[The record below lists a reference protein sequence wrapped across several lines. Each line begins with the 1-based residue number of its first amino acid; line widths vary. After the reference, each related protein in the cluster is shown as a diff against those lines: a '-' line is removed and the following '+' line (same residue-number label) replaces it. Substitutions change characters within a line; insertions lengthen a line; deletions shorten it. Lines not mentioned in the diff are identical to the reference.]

1 MTDLPKTMRAVFLTG
16 HGGLEKLEFRDDVP
30 VPSAGPGDVLVRV
43 LASSVNNTD
52 INTRTSW
59 YSEEVQSGLTE
70 KGAQEGF
77 EDAEGH
83 SAGWS
88 GESLSFPRIQGAD
101 ICGEIVAVGP
111 GVPRKRI
118 GERVLVDVWLRDERD
133 PLNVEKAGCIGSER
147 DGGFAEFA
155 SVPETCAHPIRS
167 EMSAEELASFPCAY
181 TTAENLVSR
190 PAVGPGDWVLISGA
204 SGGVGSAAIQLC
216 KRRGA
221 SVVAMAG
228 ESKHEA
234 LRALGAD
241 SCLPLRVDDL
251 RSSLA
256 GICPDG
262 RVNVVLDAV
271 CGPQFGQLVHA
282 LHRRGRYA
290 SCGAIAG
297 PIVTFDARDLIYG
310 DLEFYGATVPPKHV
324 FENLVSYIERGEIRP
339 IIAGT
344 FPLSE
349 LPEAQE
355 AFLQKRY
362 VGKLMIRL
370 AG

>member
-1 MTDLPKTMRAVFLTG
+1 MREWEIGAVENIHGALPHIRFAPIL
-16 HGGLEKLEFRDDVP
+16 
-30 VPSAGPGDVLVRV
+30 ALVGV
-43 LASSVNNTD
+43 GVNR
-52 INTRTSW
+52 I
-59 YSEEVQSGLTE
+59 G
-70 KGAQEGF
+70 K
-77 EDAEGH
+77 GH

-88 GESLSFPRIQGAD
+88 GESLSLPRIQGAD

-147 DGGFAEFA
+147 DGGFAELA

-241 SCLPLRVDDL
+241 SCLPRRVDDL

-324 FENLVSYIERGEIRP
+324 SKI
-339 IIAGT
+339 
-344 FPLSE
+344 S
-349 LPEAQE
+349 
-355 AFLQKRY
+355 
-362 VGKLMIRL
+362 
-370 AG
+370 